1 MAGEDGAWTAEVE
14 AGANSGETGMN
25 MDIKDC
31 IIYEKTIPAH
41 PALYDDFPEN
51 LLTELAGYLRKKGIQ
66 RLYCHQVE
74 MFEKVTAGKHV
85 VITTSTASGK
95 TLSFL
100 LPVVQEILKKPL
112 TRAIFIY
119 PTKALAAD
127 QYRAIRPFLEYFGE
141 NRIVA
146 GVYDGDTPVA
156 ERTRI
161 RQSANI
167 ILTNPEMV
175 NGAFLPNHSK
185 YGFDFLFS
193 NLKYIVIDELHTYR
207 GAFGSHLANV
217 FRRLSRVCRYYHANP
232 QFLCSSATIANPVE
246 LAAEICGKQFEL
258 VDKDGSPA
266 AERGYYLI
274 QPPKIMGKDGDY
286 YGQVKITTV
295 AAELLPE
302 LMDDGKNFIAFT
314 KSRKNVEIVLK
325 ETRDR
330 LEAEGFLGLHRPE
343 EVSGYRGGYT
353 VSERKQIES
362 QMISGELMGLIS
374 TNALELGIDIGK
386 ISTTVLVGYPGT
398 RASFWQQTGRAGRSG
413 KRSDNYLILDQMPF
427 DQYIALEPGWLFEG
441 SSENAV
447 IDKNNLIIE
456 LAHIRA
462 AAAEIP
468 LTLDDIALFPDL
480 GEAIPVLLGAEELA
494 SYNGKFAWSGG
505 EFPAGDFSM
514 RNIEDRRY
522 KLLHKENGKEIT
534 EMDESQ
540 AFRELHEGAVYM
552 HDGVAYQVTK
562 LDLESRTAYAVP
574 FNGNYYTV
582 AAGETNVKVI
592 HEQKSTELARTV
604 LHFGDVNVSDY
615 VYMFKK
621 MQFHNHVNLGYESLP
636 KALSKDYDTESVWM
650 RMPENVVRVYR
661 GLLQVNENTKQV
673 RNNYYEGVCFA
684 LKNAARMV
692 TMTEQEDIGVI
703 TSANALELAF
713 ATDSDVDL
721 YFYDK
726 YVGGLGFSEKIYD
739 KMDEVIHSAVK
750 LVKGCSCKKGCA
762 ACVGDHRLDKEM
774 VLFGLENLLE
784 HWDVP
789 MDVKVAEYGP
799 STFRRKEFQFEKLE
813 EQWDEFCKRIRE
825 NGESFAAFLQTVPSV
840 EIRDRMLILKLTNS
854 FYADWVMEP
863 GNRTSLKNIICYY
876 ADVPA
881 GFQIQVA
888 LAEERDEPDRNVMEK
903 MRRRLHVEEEPE
915 NV

>member
-1 MAGEDGAWTAEVE
+1 
-14 AGANSGETGMN
+14 

-51 LLTELAGYLRKKGIQ
+51 LLTELAGYLREKGIE

-167 ILTNPEMV
+167 ILTNPEMM

-217 FRRLSRVCRYYHANP
+217 FRRLSRVCRYYHADP

-302 LMDDGKNFIAFT
+302 LMDEEKNFIAFT

-330 LEAEGFLGLHRPE
+330 LEAEGFPGLHRPE

-398 RASFWQQTGRAGRSG
+398 RASFWQQTGRAGRNG

-522 KLLHKENGKEIT
+522 KLLHKEDGKEIT

-582 AAGETNVKVI
+582 AAGETNVKII
-592 HEQKSTELARTV
+592 HEQKSTKLARTV

-615 VYMFKK
+615 IYMFKK

-650 RMPENVVRVYR
+650 RMPENVVQVYR

-888 LAEERDEPDRNVMEK
+888 LADDREEPDRNVMEK
-903 MRRRLHVEEEPE
+903 IRRRLHVEERPE
-915 NV
+915 NG

>member
-1 MAGEDGAWTAEVE
+1 
-14 AGANSGETGMN
+14 

-51 LLTELAGYLRKKGIQ
+51 LLTELAGYLREKGIE

-217 FRRLSRVCRYYHANP
+217 FRRLSRVCRYYHTDP

-330 LEAEGFLGLHRPE
+330 LEAEGFPGLHRPE

-522 KLLHKENGKEIT
+522 KLLHKEDGKEIT

-540 AFRELHEGAVYM
+540 AFRELHAGAVYM

-582 AAGETNVKVI
+582 AAGETNVKII
-592 HEQKSTELARTV
+592 HEQKNTEFARTV

-615 VYMFKK
+615 IYMFKK

-650 RMPENVVRVYR
+650 RMPKNVVRVYR

-888 LAEERDEPDRNVMEK
+888 LADDREEPDRNVMEK
-903 MRRRLHVEEEPE
+903 IRRRLHVEERPG

>member
-1 MAGEDGAWTAEVE
+1 
-14 AGANSGETGMN
+14 

-41 PALYDDFPEN
+41 QAVYDDFPEN
-51 LLTELAGYLRKKGIQ
+51 LLPELGDYLKEHGIEK
-66 RLYCHQVE
+66 LYCHQVE
-74 MFEKVTAGKHV
+74 MFEKVISGKNV

-100 LPVVQEILKKPL
+100 LPVLQDILKNPQ

-127 QYRAIRPFLEYFGE
+127 QYRAIKPYLEYFGKE
-141 NRIVA
+141 RIAA

-185 YGFDFLFS
+185 YGFDFIFC

-217 FRRLSRVCRYYHANP
+217 FRRLSRVCRYYHSNP

-246 LAAEICGKQFEL
+246 LATEICGKQFEL
-258 VDKDGSPA
+258 VHKDGSPS

-274 QPPKIMGKDGDY
+274 QPPKIMGKDDNY
-286 YGQVKITTV
+286 YGQVRITTV

-302 LMDDGKNFIAFT
+302 LMDEGKNFIAFT

-325 ETRDR
+325 ETRDH
-330 LEAEGFLGLHRPE
+330 LEAEGFLGTHKAE

-353 VSERKQIES
+353 PVERKQIEN
-362 QMISGELMGLIS
+362 QMISGELMGLVS

-413 KRSDNYLILDQMPF
+413 KKSSNYLILDNQPF
-427 DQYIALEPGWLFEG
+427 DQYIALEPDWLFEG

-468 LTLDDIALFPDL
+468 LTLDDISLFPDL
-480 GEAIPVLLGAEELA
+480 GEAIPVLLRAEELS

-514 RNIEDRRY
+514 RNIDEKRY
-522 KLLHKENGKEIT
+522 KLLHKDSGKEIT

-540 AFRELHEGAVYM
+540 AFRELHDGAVYM

-582 AAGETNVKVI
+582 AAGEANVKII
-592 HEQKSTELARTV
+592 HESKNKPLTRTE

-621 MQFHNHVNLGYESLP
+621 MQFHNHQNLGYEQLP
-636 KALSKDYDTESVWM
+636 KALSKDYDTESTWM
-650 RMPENVVRVYR
+650 RVPENVVKVYR
-661 GLLQVNENTKQV
+661 ELIQVNENTKQV
-673 RNNYYEGVCFA
+673 RSNYYEGVCFA

-692 TMTEQEDIGVI
+692 TMTEQEDIGVV
-703 TSANALELAF
+703 TSNNALELAF
-713 ATDSDVDL
+713 DTSSDVDI

-739 KMDEVIHSAVK
+739 KMDDIIHNAVK
-750 LVKGCSCKKGCA
+750 LVKGCGCKDGCA
-762 ACVGDHRLDKEM
+762 ACVGDHRLDKQM

-789 MDVKVAEYGP
+789 IDVKVAEYAP
-799 STFRRKEFQFEKLE
+799 STFRRKEFSFEKLE
-813 EQWDEFCKRIRE
+813 EQWQEFCKKISE

-840 EIRDRMLILKLTNS
+840 EIRDRMLILKLASS

-863 GNRTSLKNIICYY
+863 ENRKSLANIISYY

-888 LAEERDEPDRNVMEK
+888 LSEDAKEPDGEAMEK
-903 MRRRLHVEEEPE
+903 MQRRYESKF
-915 NV
+915 

>member
-1 MAGEDGAWTAEVE
+1 
-14 AGANSGETGMN
+14 

-31 IIYEKTIPAH
+31 IIYEKTIPAY
-41 PALYDDFPEN
+41 PAVYDDFPEN
-51 LLTELAGYLRKKGIQ
+51 LLPELAEYLKSHGIGK
-66 RLYCHQVE
+66 LYCHQTE
-74 MFEKVTAGKHV
+74 MFEKVTSGKNV

-100 LPVVQEILKKPL
+100 LPVLQDILKNPL

-127 QYRAIRPFLEYFGE
+127 QYRAIAPYLEYFGE

-185 YGFDFLFS
+185 YGFDFIFS

-217 FRRLSRVCRYYHANP
+217 FRRLSRVCRYYHSNP

-246 LAAEICGKQFEL
+246 LATEICGKQFAL

-274 QPPKIMGKDGDY
+274 QPPKIMGKDDNY
-286 YGQVKITTV
+286 YGQVRITTV

-302 LMDDGKNFIAFT
+302 LMDEGKNFIAFT

-325 ETRDR
+325 ETRDH
-330 LEAEGFLGLHRPE
+330 LEAEGFLGTHKPDE
-343 EVSGYRGGYT
+343 ISGYRGGYT
-353 VSERKQIES
+353 PLERKQIEN
-362 QMISGELMGLIS
+362 QMISGELMGLVS

-413 KRSDNYLILDQMPF
+413 KRSSNYLILDNQPF

-468 LTLDDIALFPDL
+468 LTLDDISLFPDL
-480 GEAIPVLLGAEELA
+480 GEAIPVLLRAEEL
-494 SYNGKFAWSGG
+494 SSHNGKFAWSGG

-514 RNIEDRRY
+514 RNIDEKRY
-522 KLLHKENGKEIT
+522 KLLHKDSGKEIT

-540 AFRELHEGAVYM
+540 AFRELHDGAVYM

-582 AAGETNVKVI
+582 AAGEANVKIV
-592 HEQKSTELARTV
+592 HESKNMPLARTE

-621 MQFHNHVNLGYESLP
+621 MQFHNHQNLGYEQLP
-636 KALSKDYDTESVWM
+636 KALSKDYDTESTWM
-650 RMPENVVRVYR
+650 RVPENVVKVYR
-661 GLLQVNENTKQV
+661 GLIQVNENTKMV

-713 ATDSDVDL
+713 DTSSDVDI

-726 YVGGLGFSEKIYD
+726 YVGGLGFAEKIYD
-739 KMDEVIHSAVK
+739 NMEDIIQNAVK
-750 LVKGCSCKKGCA
+750 LVKGCGCKDGCA
-762 ACVGDHRLDKEM
+762 ACVGDYRLDRQM

-789 MDVKVAEYGP
+789 MGVKTAEHAP
-799 STFRRKEFQFEKLE
+799 STFQEKRVL
-813 EQWDEFCKRIRE
+813 
-825 NGESFAAFLQTVPSV
+825 V
-840 EIRDRMLILKLTNS
+840 
-854 FYADWVMEP
+854 
-863 GNRTSLKNIICYY
+863 
-876 ADVPA
+876 
-881 GFQIQVA
+881 
-888 LAEERDEPDRNVMEK
+888 
-903 MRRRLHVEEEPE
+903 
-915 NV
+915 

>member
-1 MAGEDGAWTAEVE
+1 
-14 AGANSGETGMN
+14 

-41 PALYDDFPEN
+41 PAVYDDFPEN
-51 LLTELAGYLRKKGIQ
+51 LLPELAEYLKSHGIGK
-66 RLYCHQVE
+66 LYCHQTE
-74 MFEKVTAGKHV
+74 MFEKVTSGKNV

-100 LPVVQEILKKPL
+100 LPVLQDILKNPL

-127 QYRAIRPFLEYFGE
+127 QYRAIAPYLEYFGE

-185 YGFDFLFS
+185 YGFDFIFS

-217 FRRLSRVCRYYHANP
+217 FRRLSRVCRYYHSNP

-246 LAAEICGKQFEL
+246 LATEICGKQFAL

-274 QPPKIMGKDGDY
+274 QPPKIMGKDDNY
-286 YGQVKITTV
+286 YGQVRITTV

-302 LMDDGKNFIAFT
+302 LMDEGKNFIAFT

-325 ETRDR
+325 ETRDH
-330 LEAEGFLGLHRPE
+330 LEAEGFLGTHKPDE
-343 EVSGYRGGYT
+343 ISGYRGGYT
-353 VSERKQIES
+353 PLERKQIEN
-362 QMISGELMGLIS
+362 QMISGELMGLVS

-413 KRSDNYLILDQMPF
+413 KRSSNYLILDNQPF

-468 LTLDDIALFPDL
+468 LTLDDISLFPDL
-480 GEAIPVLLGAEELA
+480 GEAIPVLLRAEEL
-494 SYNGKFAWSGG
+494 SSHNGKFAWSGG

-514 RNIEDRRY
+514 RNIDEKRY
-522 KLLHKENGKEIT
+522 KLLYKDSGKEIT

-540 AFRELHEGAVYM
+540 AFRELHDGAVYM

-582 AAGETNVKVI
+582 AAGEANVKIV
-592 HEQKSTELARTV
+592 HESKNMPLARTE

-615 VYMFKK
+615 VYMLKK
-621 MQFHNHVNLGYESLP
+621 CSFIIIRILAMSSYRRHSP
-636 KALSKDYDTESVWM
+636 KTMIRRAPGCVCRRMWSKFT
-650 RMPENVVRVYR
+650 
-661 GLLQVNENTKQV
+661 
-673 RNNYYEGVCFA
+673 
-684 LKNAARMV
+684 
-692 TMTEQEDIGVI
+692 
-703 TSANALELAF
+703 
-713 ATDSDVDL
+713 
-721 YFYDK
+721 
-726 YVGGLGFSEKIYD
+726 
-739 KMDEVIHSAVK
+739 
-750 LVKGCSCKKGCA
+750 
-762 ACVGDHRLDKEM
+762 
-774 VLFGLENLLE
+774 
-784 HWDVP
+784 
-789 MDVKVAEYGP
+789 VA
-799 STFRRKEFQFEKLE
+799 
-813 EQWDEFCKRIRE
+813 
-825 NGESFAAFLQTVPSV
+825 
-840 EIRDRMLILKLTNS
+840 
-854 FYADWVMEP
+854 
-863 GNRTSLKNIICYY
+863 
-876 ADVPA
+876 
-881 GFQIQVA
+881 
-888 LAEERDEPDRNVMEK
+888 
-903 MRRRLHVEEEPE
+903 
-915 NV
+915 

>member
-1 MAGEDGAWTAEVE
+1 M
-14 AGANSGETGMN
+14 
-25 MDIKDC
+25 
-31 IIYEKTIPAH
+31 
-41 PALYDDFPEN
+41 
-51 LLTELAGYLRKKGIQ
+51 
-66 RLYCHQVE
+66 
-74 MFEKVTAGKHV
+74 
-85 VITTSTASGK
+85 
-95 TLSFL
+95 
-100 LPVVQEILKKPL
+100 
-112 TRAIFIY
+112 
-119 PTKALAAD
+119 
-127 QYRAIRPFLEYFGE
+127 
-141 NRIVA
+141 
-146 GVYDGDTPVA
+146 
-156 ERTRI
+156 
-161 RQSANI
+161 
-167 ILTNPEMV
+167 
-175 NGAFLPNHSK
+175 
-185 YGFDFLFS
+185 
-193 NLKYIVIDELHTYR
+193 
-207 GAFGSHLANV
+207 
-217 FRRLSRVCRYYHANP
+217 
-232 QFLCSSATIANPVE
+232 
-246 LAAEICGKQFEL
+246 
-258 VDKDGSPA
+258 
-266 AERGYYLI
+266 
-274 QPPKIMGKDGDY
+274 
-286 YGQVKITTV
+286 
-295 AAELLPE
+295 
-302 LMDDGKNFIAFT
+302 
-314 KSRKNVEIVLK
+314 
-325 ETRDR
+325 
-330 LEAEGFLGLHRPE
+330 
-343 EVSGYRGGYT
+343 
-353 VSERKQIES
+353 
-362 QMISGELMGLIS
+362 
-374 TNALELGIDIGK
+374 
-386 ISTTVLVGYPGT
+386 
-398 RASFWQQTGRAGRSG
+398 
-413 KRSDNYLILDQMPF
+413 
-427 DQYIALEPGWLFEG
+427 
-441 SSENAV
+441 
-447 IDKNNLIIE
+447 
-456 LAHIRA
+456 
-462 AAAEIP
+462 
-468 LTLDDIALFPDL
+468 
-480 GEAIPVLLGAEELA
+480 LLGAEELA

-522 KLLHKENGKEIT
+522 KLLHKDSGKEIT

-582 AAGETNVKVI
+582 AAGETNVKII
-592 HEQKSTELARTV
+592 HEQKSTKLARTV

-615 VYMFKK
+615 IYMFKK

-713 ATDSDVDL
+713 ATDLDVDL

-840 EIRDRMLILKLTNS
+840 EIRDQILILKLTNS

-888 LAEERDEPDRNVMEK
+888 LADDREEPDRNVMEK
-903 MRRRLHVEEEPE
+903 IRRRLHVEERPG

>member
-1 MAGEDGAWTAEVE
+1 
-14 AGANSGETGMN
+14 

-51 LLTELAGYLRKKGIQ
+51 LLTELAEYLREKGIE

-167 ILTNPEMV
+167 ILTNPEMM

-217 FRRLSRVCRYYHANP
+217 FRRLSRVCRYYHADP

-302 LMDDGKNFIAFT
+302 LMDEGKNFIAFT

-562 LDLESRTAYAVP
+562 LDIESRTAYAVP

-582 AAGETNVKVI
+582 AAGETNVKII
-592 HEQKSTELARTV
+592 HEQKSTRLARTV
-604 LHFGDVNVSDY
+604 LHFGDVNVSDFI
-615 VYMFKK
+615 YMFKK

-726 YVGGLGFSEKIYD
+726 YVGGLGFSEKIYE

-863 GNRTSLKNIICYY
+863 GNRTSFKNIICYY

-888 LAEERDEPDRNVMEK
+888 LADEREEPDRNVMEK
-903 MRRRLHVEEEPE
+903 MRRRLHVEERP
-915 NV
+915 NGV

>member
-1 MAGEDGAWTAEVE
+1 
-14 AGANSGETGMN
+14 

-51 LLTELAGYLRKKGIQ
+51 LLTELAEYLREKGIE

-167 ILTNPEMV
+167 ILTNPEMM

-217 FRRLSRVCRYYHANP
+217 FRRLSRVCRYYHTDP

-302 LMDDGKNFIAFT
+302 LMDEGKNFIAFT

-330 LEAEGFLGLHRPE
+330 LEAEGFPGLHKPE

-522 KLLHKENGKEIT
+522 KLLHKEDGKEIT

-582 AAGETNVKVI
+582 AAGETNVKII
-592 HEQKSTELARTV
+592 HEQKSTKLARTV

-615 VYMFKK
+615 IYMFKK

-650 RMPENVVRVYR
+650 RMPENVVQVYR

-713 ATDSDVDL
+713 DTDSDVYL

-881 GFQIQVA
+881 GFRIQVA
-888 LAEERDEPDRNVMEK
+888 LADEREEPDRNVMEK
-903 MRRRLHVEEEPE
+903 IRRRLHAEERPE
-915 NV
+915 NG

>member
-1 MAGEDGAWTAEVE
+1 
-14 AGANSGETGMN
+14 

-51 LLTELAGYLRKKGIQ
+51 LLTELAGYLREKGIE

-217 FRRLSRVCRYYHANP
+217 FRRLSRVCRYYHTDP

-427 DQYIALEPGWLFEG
+427 DQYIALEPDWLFEG

-522 KLLHKENGKEIT
+522 KLLHKDSGKEIT

-582 AAGETNVKVI
+582 AAGETNVKII
-592 HEQKSTELARTV
+592 HEQKSTKLARTV

-615 VYMFKK
+615 IYMFKK

-713 ATDSDVDL
+713 ATDLDVDL

-840 EIRDRMLILKLTNS
+840 EIRDQILILKLTNS

-888 LAEERDEPDRNVMEK
+888 LADDREEPDRNVMEK
-903 MRRRLHVEEEPE
+903 IRRRLHVEERPG

>member
-1 MAGEDGAWTAEVE
+1 
-14 AGANSGETGMN
+14 

-51 LLTELAGYLRKKGIQ
+51 LLTELAEYLREKGIE

-217 FRRLSRVCRYYHANP
+217 FRRLSRVCRYYHADP

-302 LMDDGKNFIAFT
+302 LMDEGKNFIAFT

-562 LDLESRTAYAVP
+562 LDIESRTAYAVP

-582 AAGETNVKVI
+582 AAGETNVKII
-592 HEQKSTELARTV
+592 HEQKSTRLARTV
-604 LHFGDVNVSDY
+604 LHFGDVNVSDFI
-615 VYMFKK
+615 YMFKK

-726 YVGGLGFSEKIYD
+726 YVGGLGFSEKIYE

-888 LAEERDEPDRNVMEK
+888 LADEREEPDRNVMEK
-903 MRRRLHVEEEPE
+903 MRRRLHVEEPE
-915 NV
+915 NG

>member
-1 MAGEDGAWTAEVE
+1 
-14 AGANSGETGMN
+14 

-31 IIYEKTIPAH
+31 IIYEKTIPDH
-41 PALYDDFPEN
+41 PAVYDDFPEN
-51 LLTELAGYLRKKGIQ
+51 LLPELAEYLKSHGIGK
-66 RLYCHQVE
+66 LYCHQTE
-74 MFEKVTAGKHV
+74 MFEKVTSGKNV

-100 LPVVQEILKKPL
+100 LPVLQDILKNPL

-127 QYRAIRPFLEYFGE
+127 QYRAIAPYLEYFGE

-185 YGFDFLFS
+185 YGFDFIFS

-217 FRRLSRVCRYYHANP
+217 FRRLSRVCRYYHSNP

-246 LAAEICGKQFEL
+246 LATEICGKQFAL

-274 QPPKIMGKDGDY
+274 QPPKIMGKDDNY
-286 YGQVKITTV
+286 YGQVRITTV

-302 LMDDGKNFIAFT
+302 LMDEGKNFIAFT

-325 ETRDR
+325 ETRDH
-330 LEAEGFLGLHRPE
+330 LEAEGFLGTHKPDE
-343 EVSGYRGGYT
+343 ISGYRGGYT
-353 VSERKQIES
+353 PLERKQIEN
-362 QMISGELMGLIS
+362 QMISGELMGLVS

-413 KRSDNYLILDQMPF
+413 KRSSNYLILDNQPF

-468 LTLDDIALFPDL
+468 LTLDDISLFPDL
-480 GEAIPVLLGAEELA
+480 GEAIPVLLRAEEL
-494 SYNGKFAWSGG
+494 SSHNGKFAWSGG

-514 RNIEDRRY
+514 RNIDEKRY
-522 KLLHKENGKEIT
+522 KLLHKDSGKEIT

-540 AFRELHEGAVYM
+540 AFRELHDGAVYM

-582 AAGETNVKVI
+582 AAGEANVKIV
-592 HEQKSTELARTV
+592 HESKNMPLARTE

-621 MQFHNHVNLGYESLP
+621 MQFHNHQNLGYEQLP
-636 KALSKDYDTESVWM
+636 KALSKDYDTESTWM
-650 RMPENVVRVYR
+650 RVPENVVRVYR
-661 GLLQVNENTKQV
+661 GRIQVNENTKMV

-713 ATDSDVDL
+713 DTSSDVDI

-726 YVGGLGFSEKIYD
+726 YVGGLGFAEKIYD
-739 KMDEVIHSAVK
+739 NM
-750 LVKGCSCKKGCA
+750 
-762 ACVGDHRLDKEM
+762 
-774 VLFGLENLLE
+774 
-784 HWDVP
+784 
-789 MDVKVAEYGP
+789 
-799 STFRRKEFQFEKLE
+799 
-813 EQWDEFCKRIRE
+813 
-825 NGESFAAFLQTVPSV
+825 
-840 EIRDRMLILKLTNS
+840 
-854 FYADWVMEP
+854 
-863 GNRTSLKNIICYY
+863 
-876 ADVPA
+876 
-881 GFQIQVA
+881 
-888 LAEERDEPDRNVMEK
+888 
-903 MRRRLHVEEEPE
+903 
-915 NV
+915 

>member
-1 MAGEDGAWTAEVE
+1 
-14 AGANSGETGMN
+14 

-51 LLTELAGYLRKKGIQ
+51 LLTELAEYLRKKGIQ

-167 ILTNPEMV
+167 ILTNPEMM

-246 LAAEICGKQFEL
+246 LATEICGKQFEL

-302 LMDDGKNFIAFT
+302 LMDEGKNFIAFT

-330 LEAEGFLGLHRPE
+330 LEAEGFPGLHKPE

-398 RASFWQQTGRAGRSG
+398 RASFWQQTGRAGRNG

-522 KLLHKENGKEIT
+522 KLLHKEDGKEIT

-540 AFRELHEGAVYM
+540 AFRELHAGAVYM
-552 HDGVAYQVTK
+552 HDGEAYQVTK

-582 AAGETNVKVI
+582 AAGETNVKII
-592 HEQKSTELARTV
+592 HEQKNTEFARTV
-604 LHFGDVNVSDY
+604 LHFGDVNVSDSI
-615 VYMFKK
+615 YMFKK

-650 RMPENVVRVYR
+650 RMPENVVQVYR

-713 ATDSDVDL
+713 DTDSDVYL

-739 KMDEVIHSAVK
+739 KIDGVIHSAVK
-750 LVKGCSCKKGCA
+750 LVRGCSCKKGCA

-784 HWDVP
+784 YWDVP

-813 EQWDEFCKRIRE
+813 EQWEEFCKRIRE

-840 EIRDRMLILKLTNS
+840 EIRDQMLILKLTNS

-881 GFQIQVA
+881 GFRIQVA
-888 LAEERDEPDRNVMEK
+888 LADEREEPDRNVMEK
-903 MRRRLHVEEEPE
+903 IQRRLHVEERPG
-915 NV
+915 NA